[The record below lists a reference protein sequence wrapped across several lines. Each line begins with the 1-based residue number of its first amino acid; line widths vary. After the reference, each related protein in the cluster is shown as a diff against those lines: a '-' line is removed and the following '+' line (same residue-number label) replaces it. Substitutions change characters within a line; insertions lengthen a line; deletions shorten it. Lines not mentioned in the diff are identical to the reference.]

1 VNWIC
6 SSFVRLRGLF
16 RKEQLDRELDDELR
30 SHLEMHIEENV
41 RRGMTAGEARRNAL
55 IKLGGIEQ
63 TKESFRDHAGIPF
76 LESLP
81 QDLRFALRTLS
92 KNRGFTA
99 TALITLSLG
108 IGANTAIFSFADLLL
123 NYPVSLQHLERL
135 VSVEVNKTGSEPVPL
150 SAADFHDLRAATKS
164 FKSFAGYQEFS
175 AGLAGKNQVEEIKGV
190 RVDEDFFTTLE
201 ATPMEGR
208 TFLPEEYRP
217 GKNHV
222 VVLNYGFWKGAFGGD
237 NRVTDK
243 KLRIDNENY
252 DIVGVMPE
260 SFQFP
265 PGGQQFW
272 VPLALS
278 IGQEQDRTNRA
289 FAVVG
294 RLKAETNLPRARA
307 EMKTA
312 WSALQEQHPETN
324 RPWELSVLSLRDH
337 LVDED
342 SRKFV
347 ILLQCVAG
355 FVLLIACVN
364 VANLELALAAGR
376 RREIAIR
383 AALGA
388 GRSRLIRQ
396 LLTQSMVVAVL
407 GGAVGLLFALWGVAL
422 MRANMPGQVR
432 EICDLAGMRVNLRAF
447 MFTLFAATASGL
459 LSGIVP
465 AFRITRLN
473 LRAWLETGGARTT
486 GDGQRLRNVF
496 VISEVILAVVL
507 LTGAGLMVKGFYALA
522 AHQTAM
528 EPQTVLTFHVNLWP
542 ERYASLQQRQAFH
555 EQLLD
560 RLRTIPGVEGA
571 SAASGLPYSFY
582 ENDQSVIGDERIDT
596 PGAEMPTAMEE
607 SIGGDYFRVMRIPL
621 RAGRFFD
628 QRDGAG
634 AAAVGIVSESMA
646 RRFWPGQEAV
656 GHRLKLANNSPAD
669 EWITIVG
676 VTADVRHE
684 VYDRTFRS
692 VLYRPLAQVPDG
704 SIDFAVRTSVEPSRV
719 IAMVRSAAGE
729 VDRDQPIA
737 LLQTMAEKISEQT
750 SALQFVARLMG
761 IFGLVAILL
770 SAAGIYGVIT
780 HSVTE
785 RRREIGIRAAL
796 GARRSQVLR
805 MVLRQGLSLV
815 AVGGA
820 IGISLSLILARLL
833 SSLLYGVQAWD
844 ITVYST
850 VPILLVLLTLAA
862 TLIPAVRAA
871 SLPPMV
877 ALRYE

>member
-1 VNWIC
+1 VNWIR
-6 SSFVRLRGLF
+6 SSLVRLRGLI
-16 RKEQLDRELDDELR
+16 RKERLDRELEEELA
-30 SHLEMHIEENV
+30 SHLEMHVEENV
-41 RRGMTAGEARRNAL
+41 RRGMTAEEARRNAL

-63 TKESFRDHAGIPF
+63 TKENFRDHAGIPF

-99 TALITLSLG
+99 TGLITLSLG

-123 NYPVSLQHLERL
+123 NHPVSLQHLERL
-135 VSVEVNKTGSEPVPL
+135 VSVEVNKAGSESVPL
-150 SAADFHDLRAATKS
+150 SAADFHDLRARTKS
-164 FKSFAGYQEFS
+164 FKSFTEYQEFS
-175 AGLAGKNQVEEIKGV
+175 AAIAGNNQVEETKGV
-190 RVDEDFFTTLE
+190 RVGEDFFATLE

-208 TFLPEEYRP
+208 TFLSEEHQP

-222 VVLNYGFWKGAFGGD
+222 VVLSYGFWKSAFGGD

-252 DIVGVMPE
+252 EIVGVMPE

-265 PGGQQFW
+265 PGGQQYW
-272 VPLALS
+272 VPLALN

-294 RLKAETNLPRARA
+294 RLKAESNLAEARA
-307 EMKTA
+307 EMRTA
-312 WSALQEQHPETN
+312 WSAIQAEHPETN
-324 RPWELSVLSLRDH
+324 RPWELSVGSLRDH

-342 SRKFV
+342 SREFV
-347 ILLQCVAG
+347 ILFQCVAG

-396 LLTQSMVVAVL
+396 LLMQSIVLAVL
-407 GGAVGLLFALWGVAL
+407 GGGVGLLFALWGVAL
-422 MRANMPGQVR
+422 MRANMPGQIR

-447 MFTLFAATASGL
+447 MFTLFTATASGL

-465 AFRITRLN
+465 AFRSTRLN
-473 LRAWLETGGARTT
+473 LRGSLETGGARST
-486 GDGQRLRNVF
+486 GDGQRLRNAF

-507 LTGAGLMVKGFYALA
+507 LIGAGLMVKGFYTLV
-522 AHQTAM
+522 AHQTGM
-528 EPQTVLTFHVNLWP
+528 EPQTVLTFHVNLSP
-542 ERYASLQQRQAFH
+542 ERYISLQQRQAFH

-560 RLRTIPGVEGA
+560 RLRAIPGVEGV

-582 ENDQSVIGDERIDT
+582 ENDQSLIADERIDT
-596 PGAEMPTAMEE
+596 PGGGMPTAMEE

-646 RRFWPGQEAV
+646 RRFWPGREAV
-656 GHRLKLANNSPAD
+656 GHRFKLANNSAAE
-669 EWITIVG
+669 EWVTIVG
-676 VTADVRHE
+676 VTADLRHE

-692 VLYRPLAQVPDG
+692 ILYRPLAQAPD
-704 SIDFAVRTSVEPSRV
+704 SSMDFAVRTSVEPSRV

-737 LLQTMAEKISEQT
+737 LLQTMAEKISAQT

-780 HSVTE
+780 LSVTE

-796 GARRSQVLR
+796 GAQRSQVLR
-805 MVLRQGLSLV
+805 MVLRQGLSLI

-820 IGISLSLILARLL
+820 IGIALSLILARLL